1 MYKVRSFRV
10 SMFTALLASLVAVV
24 VAAPSGVLGVAQA
37 QEVDSAHWLDVEVG
51 QSVVERGEGPI
62 ARVLISDAGVAEVKL
77 LEEQQIQ
84 IRGVQVGTTDLWVW
98 YRETPTVPV
107 SYEVNVH
114 VDLTDLQRR
123 IDAVVPDVPPKAY
136 PMKGRLVVDG
146 SVPDVAALE
155 RVGAIARVY
164 DPDFV
169 NLMSVPGDHQ
179 VQLHVVFAEVSR
191 TGVRE
196 LGFNG
201 LLVGDSYQ
209 AGWYGPNYGDQVSVA
224 SGLGQAATV
233 FPTTGAF
240 QVMGAAVIDDLL
252 LGAFLGALEEN
263 NLSKVLAEP
272 TLVALSGQEARF
284 LSGGR
289 VPIAISTYDNIR
301 IEFEEYGVK
310 LVFVPT
316 VLADDVIDLR
326 VYVEVSE
333 LDTSVAIQVGGL
345 GIPGFISRQGSS
357 HLRIADGMT
366 FAMAGLLSETTRHNR
381 SELPLLGKIPLIGS
395 LFRYVNHE
403 REETEI
409 VIFVTPHLVRPLGP
423 DEVPALPTAR
433 EDNNPSDL
441 RLFLL
446 GSDRRADDR
455 QPEVGGPVGMERS
468 L

>member
-1 MYKVRSFRV
+1 MIKNPATLV
-10 SMFTALLASLVAVV
+10 SELLFLVLSTLLLAQSAW
-24 VAAPSGVLGVAQA
+24 ADAPDGAQG
-37 QEVDSAHWLDVEVG
+37 DRWLDVEVG
-51 QSVVERGEGPI
+51 QSLVERGDSAI
-62 ARVLISDAGVAEVKL
+62 ARVLISDPGVAEVKL

-98 YRETPTVPV
+98 YREQPAKPV
-107 SYEVNVH
+107 TYEVNVH
-114 VDLTDLQRR
+114 VDLAELERR
-123 IDAVVPDVPPKAY
+123 VAAAVSGEAPKAY
-136 PMKGRLVVDG
+136 PMKGRLVLDG
-146 SVPDVAALE
+146 PVPDVETLE
-155 RVGAIARVY
+155 RVAAIARVY

-169 NLMSVPGDHQ
+169 NLLSVPGDHQ

-196 LGFNG
+196 MGFNG
-201 LLVGDSYQ
+201 MLLGDGFQ
-209 AGWYGPNYGDQVSVA
+209 TGWYGPNYGDGVSY
-224 SGLGQAATV
+224 SGAAGLIDTV

-252 LGAFLGALEEN
+252 LGAFLGALEQN

-272 TLVALSGQEARF
+272 TLVALSGQEAKF

-301 IEFEEYGVK
+301 IEFEEYGIK

-316 VLADDVIDLR
+316 VLADEVIDLR

-333 LDTSVAIQVGGL
+333 LDTANAIQVGGL

-357 HLRIADGMT
+357 HLRVRDGMT
-366 FAMAGLLSETTRHNR
+366 FAMAGLLSENTRHNR
-381 SELPLLGKIPLIGS
+381 SELPLLGRIPLIGA
-395 LFRYVNHE
+395 LFRYVEHE

-409 VIFVTPHLVRPLGP
+409 VIFVTPRLVRPMSA
-423 DEVPALPTAR
+423 DEVPPLPTAF

>member
-1 MYKVRSFRV
+1 MKAHHTGFLSTLVFVLV
-10 SMFTALLASLVAVV
+10 SLLAVTGIARADDGAV
-24 VAAPSGVLGVAQA
+24 
-37 QEVDSAHWLDVEVG
+37 DRWLDVEVG
-51 QSVVERGEGPI
+51 QSVVQKGEGAI
-62 ARVLISDAGVAEVKL
+62 ARVLISDPAVAEVKL

-84 IRGVQVGTTDLWVW
+84 VRGVQVGTTDLWVW
-98 YRETPTVPV
+98 YRDNPTTPVA
-107 SYEVNVH
+107 YELNVH
-114 VDLTDLQRR
+114 VDLAELERR
-123 IDAVVPDVPPKAY
+123 VAASVSGEAPNAY
-136 PMKGRLVVDG
+136 PMKGRLVLEG
-146 SVPDVAALE
+146 SVPDVETLE
-155 RVGAIARVY
+155 RVSAIARVY
-164 DPDFV
+164 DPEFV

-196 LGFNG
+196 MGFNG
-201 LLVGDSYQ
+201 YLVGQDFQ
-209 AGWYGPNYGDQVSVA
+209 TGWYGPNVGDSVEVSGA
-224 SGLGQAATV
+224 GGAISSF

-272 TLVALSGQEARF
+272 TLVALSGQEAKF
-284 LSGGR
+284 LSGGK

-301 IEFEEYGVK
+301 IQFEEYGVK

-333 LDTSVAIQVGGL
+333 IDTSQAIQVGGL

-357 HLRIADGMT
+357 HLRIQDGMT
-366 FAMAGLLSETTRHNR
+366 FAMAGLLSEEIRHNR
-381 SELPLLGKIPLIGS
+381 AELPLLGRIPLIGA
-395 LFRYVNHE
+395 LFRYVEHD

-409 VIFVTPHLVRPLGP
+409 VIFVTPRLVRPLAS
-423 DEVPALPTAR
+423 DEVPPPPTAF

-446 GSDRRADDR
+446 GSDRRADSR
-455 QPEVGGPVGMERS
+455 QPDVGGPVGMERS

>member
-1 MYKVRSFRV
+1 MMKNKSLSFSALV
-10 SMFTALLASLVAVV
+10 VFLAGLLALTGL
-24 VAAPSGVLGVAQA
+24 SGVADAADEAG
-37 QEVDSAHWLDVEVG
+37 DHWLDVELG
-51 QSVVERGEGPI
+51 QSVVEKGDGAI
-62 ARVLISDAGVAEVKL
+62 SRVLISDPAIAEVKL

-84 IRGVQVGTTDLWVW
+84 VRGVQVGTTDLWVW
-98 YRETPTVPV
+98 YRDNPTVPM

-114 VDLTDLQRR
+114 VDLTDLERR
-123 IDAVVPDVPPKAY
+123 IDAAVSGEPPKAY
-136 PMKGRLVVDG
+136 PMKGRLVLDG
-146 SVPDVAALE
+146 PVADVETLE
-155 RVGAIARVY
+155 RVAAIARVY

-169 NLMSVPGDHQ
+169 NLLSVPGDHQ

-196 LGFNG
+196 MGFNA
-201 LLVGDSYQ
+201 LLMGDSYQ
-209 AGWYGPNYGDQVSVA
+209 AGWYGPNRGDGVDISSA
-224 SGLGQAATV
+224 LGQASSV

-240 QVMGAAVIDDLL
+240 QVMGAAVIDDIL
-252 LGAFLGALEEN
+252 LGAFLGALEQN

-284 LSGGR
+284 LAGGR
-289 VPIAISTYDNIR
+289 VPIAISTYDNVR
-301 IEFEEYGVK
+301 IQFEEYGTK

-316 VLADDVIDLR
+316 VLADDIIDLR

-333 LDTSVAIQVGGL
+333 IDTSNSIQAGGL
-345 GIPGFISRQGSS
+345 AIPGFISRQGSS
-357 HLRIADGMT
+357 HLRVQDGMT
-366 FAMAGLLSETTRHNR
+366 FAMAGLLSEEIRHNR
-381 SELPLLGKIPLIGS
+381 SELPLLGRIPLIGS

-409 VIFVTPHLVRPLGP
+409 VIFVTPRLVRPMGP
-423 DEVPALPTAR
+423 DEVPLPPTAR

-455 QPEVGGPVGMERS
+455 QPQVGGPVGMERS